1 MKPRVLIVG
10 TVPYN
15 PKSTS
20 RAFASYF
27 GNWEKNKIRQIF
39 SNTEEPVKGHCSELY
54 QITDAR
60 MLKKLFKK
68 SITVGKRYSYD
79 DLSESTS
86 EIVGNGKENGLISA
100 LYKMGRKKTPF
111 IYLMRHIIWKKKNWN
126 TKDLNDWLDD
136 FNPECVF
143 LSFSDDFFIP
153 EIALYIAK
161 KYNIPIVS
169 SIGDD
174 YYFNDR
180 FSISPFYY
188 VYRGL
193 YKNLIRR
200 VFNHGGGAIYIGDKI
215 KHKYNSQFG
224 LKGKTVYL
232 TSEIK
237 GREFRPI
244 NSAKPA
250 VSYFGNIG
258 GGRNKSLCD
267 IANALKN
274 VDKSFKIDVY
284 SNEKNE
290 KLYKCLI
297 ENNGINFHG
306 SIPYSEVLKKMNESD
321 VLLVVEGFDE
331 KDIFMTRYSL
341 STKVADSLSSG
352 VAVFGYGSEECGAIE
367 YLKSIECAT
376 VCTDKCELENKLKM
390 LINSEEYQKDNYDK
404 TKLIVGK
411 NHEKS
416 NSLSIFE
423 NYVEEVVRQWKAQI

>member
-79 DLSESTS
+79 DLSESAS
-86 EIVGNGKENGLISA
+86 EFADNGKENRLIIH

-111 IYLMRHIIWKKKNWN
+111 IYLIRHVIWKKKNWN

-136 FNPECVF
+136 FKPECVF

-153 EIALYIAK
+153 EIALYVAK

-188 VYRGL
+188 IYRYL
-193 YKNLIRR
+193 YKRLIRQ

-215 KHKYNSQFG
+215 KNKYNFEFG
-224 LKGKTVYL
+224 LNGKTVYL
-232 TSEIK
+232 TSEIR
-237 GREFRPI
+237 GHEFRPI
-244 NSAKPA
+244 DSTNPLI
-250 VSYFGNIG
+250 SYFGNIG

-274 VDKSFKIDVY
+274 INPLFKIDVY
-284 SNEKNE
+284 SNEKNG
-290 KLYKCLI
+290 KLYKCLV
-297 ENNGINFHG
+297 ESNNISFHG
-306 SIPYSEVLKKMNESD
+306 SIPYSEVLKRMNESD
-321 VLLVVEGFDE
+321 ILIVVEGFDE

-352 VAVFGYGSEECGAIE
+352 TAVFGYGSDECGAIE
-367 YLKSIECAT
+367 YLKNMDCAA
-376 VCTDKCELENKLKM
+376 VCTDKCELEDKLNL
-390 LINSEEYQKDNYDK
+390 LIKSEEYQKDNYDK
-404 TKLIVGK
+404 AKLIVEK
-411 NHEKS
+411 NHKES

-423 NYVEEVVRQWKAQI
+423 NYVVEVIGQWNA